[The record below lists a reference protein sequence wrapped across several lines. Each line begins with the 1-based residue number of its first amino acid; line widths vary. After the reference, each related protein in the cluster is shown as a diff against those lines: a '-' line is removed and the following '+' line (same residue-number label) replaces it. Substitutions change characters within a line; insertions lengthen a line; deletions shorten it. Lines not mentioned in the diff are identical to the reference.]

1 MTPIFAHAGHWITS
15 LIYAAPVVLL
25 VALLGLDHLRN
36 RRRDRDG
43 SGEASVTSTPAGEA
57 ASTPDRPDTPAT

>member
-36 RRRDRDG
+36 RRRDRDEP
-43 SGEASVTSTPAGEA
+43 GEPSTPAPEP
-57 ASTPDRPDTPAT
+57 SSRPGPTSP